1 MRIFPLN
8 RGTSVRLQSRLRRV
22 DKQLPRKVLADKAP
36 NLGSLIILGDGRE
49 DDVIVSLVCLH
60 LDGSKTVGMVK
71 SELPRYGALENLK
84 VYVNEGYKDI
94 VFVFDQEDDTLSKLG
109 GRIRGKLDEIG
120 VRCEEEMWIARRVV
134 RFSCFV
140 GGVEFMFV
148 VVVNGLDDV
157 SGPSHKIEDH
167 LVRLA
172 GVAVRGDS
180 KDAWNG
186 LGDVGRLEVFRKI
199 YADKDVA
206 AEVFSQHFE
215 GLGLLDR

>member
-1 MRIFPLN
+1 
-8 RGTSVRLQSRLRRV
+8 
-22 DKQLPRKVLADKAP
+22 
-36 NLGSLIILGDGRE
+36 
-49 DDVIVSLVCLH
+49 
-60 LDGSKTVGMVK
+60 
-71 SELPRYGALENLK
+71 LENLK

-109 GRIRGKLDEIG
+109 GRIRGKLGEIG

-157 SGPSHKIEDH
+157 GGLSHKIEDRF
-167 LVRLA
+167 VRLA

-199 YADKDVA
+199 YADRDVA